1 MEANMDGNKEEN
13 FSLHFAVP
21 PYGPSW
27 CRRAELAARKRRIGP
42 GPGGEG
48 GRFPT
53 PRRSSFCAPRFPNKI
68 FSLFVLLFVFQLF
81 FSSLTSGDRDGGR
94 NSAV

>member
-13 FSLHFAVP
+13 VSLHFAVP

-68 FSLFVLLFVFQLF
+68 SASVCPPLRVLALLQFP
-81 FSSLTSGDRDGGR
+81 
-94 NSAV
+94 

>member
-1 MEANMDGNKEEN
+1 MVQTWRPTGMEGKGKN

-27 CRRAELAARKRRIGP
+27 CCRAELTRKRRIGP

-48 GRFPT
+48 GGIQHRVVRRF
-53 PRRSSFCAPRFPNKI
+53 A
-68 FSLFVLLFVFQLF
+68 L
-81 FSSLTSGDRDGGR
+81 
-94 NSAV
+94 